1 LHSLTT
7 IEPATIG
14 EIPFAIRHSLTKTEI
29 GLPVI
34 AMFRGAA
41 VVWRL
46 QPRILTRMA
55 LSDEISMSP
64 PSDALPLSAKMQVSK
79 EISVGTRLDAGGWFA
94 RRFRGQRIQTLSE
107 VLERFRDRVAFGIE
121 LKAGS
126 DLYPAIEER
135 LLTLLQIYDVLDRT
149 LVTSFDHHA
158 LRKCRDLDPE
168 VRTGALVV
176 GRLLAPAALAPA
188 GVLNALCLRADLI
201 TVRDVAAAREAG
213 LDCYAWVVDDPAA
226 ARRLVE
232 WGVAGIVTDR
242 PDLIRPVLDR
252 AAVAGRASAE
262 GG

>member
-1 LHSLTT
+1 MTT
-7 IEPATIG
+7 RGPG
-14 EIPFAIRHSLTKTEI
+14 GRPL
-29 GLPVI
+29 LI
-34 AMFRGAA
+34 AHRGAPA
-41 VVWRL
+41 IA
-46 QPRILTRMA
+46 PEHTIPA
-55 LSDEISMSP
+55 YEAAIAAGA
-64 PSDALPLSAKMQVSK
+64 DALELDVHLSADDQLVVIHDARLERTTDGRGLVRDYTTQQLK
-79 EISVGTRLDAGGWFA
+79 RLDAGGWFA

-158 LRKCRDLDPE
+158 LRKCRDLDPD

-213 LDCYAWVVDDPAA
+213 LDCYAWVVDDPAT
-226 ARRLVE
+226 ARQLVE
-232 WGVAGIVTDR
+232 WGIAGIVTDR

-252 AAVAGRASAE
+252 AAAAGRASAE